1 MWLLQEQP
9 SGQCVGPPLSEGF
22 LFPDSDI
29 PRDTIQ
35 AYLET
40 HYHVAGDTPTTL
52 QIGQLNPT
60 LAALHDA
67 HQVPSSAFIT
77 AFNPFSQSL
86 SPEANA
92 ARQAA
97 LARELDECGLTFIDG
112 IGEHPSNNWPGE
124 TSFLALGATLDIAK
138 ALGEKHGQNAVVWC
152 GADAVP
158 QLILLR

>member
-1 MWLLQEQP
+1 M
-9 SGQCVGPPLSEGF
+9 
-22 LFPDSDI
+22 FPESDI

-52 QIGQLNPT
+52 QVGQFNPT
-60 LAALHDA
+60 LAAMYDA
-67 HQVPSSAFIT
+67 RQVTGSAFIT
-77 AFNPFSQSL
+77 ACNPFSQDL

-92 ARQAA
+92 ARQEA
-97 LARELDECGLTFIDG
+97 LARELEEHGLTFIEG
-112 IGEHPSNNWPGE
+112 IGKHPFNDWPGE
-124 TSFLALGATLDIAK
+124 ASFLVLGATLDIAK
-138 ALGEKHGQNAVVWC
+138 ALGQKHGQNAIVWC

>member
-1 MWLLQEQP
+1 
-9 SGQCVGPPLSEGF
+9 

-40 HYHVAGDTPTTL
+40 HYHVAGNTPTTL
-52 QIGQLNPT
+52 QVGQFNPM

-67 HQVPSSAFIT
+67 CQVTGSAFIT
-77 AFNPFSQSL
+77 ACNPFSL
-86 SPEANA
+86 DLGPEANA

-97 LARELDECGLTFIDG
+97 LARELEQHGLKFIEG
-112 IGEHPSNNWPGE
+112 IGQHPSSEWPGE
-124 TSFLALGATLDIAK
+124 ASFLVLGATLDIAK
-138 ALGEKHGQNAVVWC
+138 ALGEKHGQNAIVWC
-152 GADAVP
+152 GANAVP